1 LDLSNSEPANLKAL
15 WRISMI
21 GVIRDVT
28 GNARHNRI
36 VSGPWISIMWPI
48 LAALIL
54 VTPLYAQ
61 RTKLKPGINIFSPQQ
76 DVEVG
81 RETAKQAEQQLPMLN
96 DQRIDGYLTRLGKRL
111 AEKAPGDK
119 FPYEFRGVNDL
130 SINAFALPGGFLFIN
145 RGTIEA
151 ADDEAQLAGV
161 IGHEVGHAA
170 LRHGTNQVTKAYLA
184 QAPLAILGGV
194 VGSKGALG
202 VVAQIGAGF
211 GVNSILLK
219 YSRDAER
226 QADIVG
232 TQILYDCGYDPRA
245 MAQFFEKLA
254 AEGGKRAPQF
264 FSSHPNPE
272 NRADSVDA
280 EVQRLGGYSRGMKT
294 DSPEFQAIKGYV
306 KSLPPPPKSAAKSPG
321 VTSGARTE
329 RPQPPSSRYQSY
341 SNSLLQLQR
350 PDNWQISESN
360 STATLAPQGGLVDS
374 GQGSPSLAYGMMI
387 AIFQPQK
394 DSRGVIDLAAATD
407 QLIKSVAQSN
417 PRLQVSRRAARTR
430 LDGEEALSTLLTNES
445 AIGGQEVIWLVTVLR
460 PEGLVY
466 FVSVAPE
473 KEYDG
478 YRRAFDDVIRSVRFS
493 RR

>member
-1 LDLSNSEPANLKAL
+1 MN
-15 WRISMI
+15 
-21 GVIRDVT
+21 GVRRDVSGKVWQRRT
-28 GNARHNRI
+28 
-36 VSGPWISIMWPI
+36 VSGHWSTIVWPI

-54 VTPLYAQ
+54 ATAVYAQ
-61 RTKLKPGINIFSPQQ
+61 RTRLKPGINLFSPEQ

-96 DQRIDGYLTRLGKRL
+96 DRRVDGYLTRLGKRL
-111 AEKAPGDK
+111 AEKAPGDR
-119 FPYEFRGVNDL
+119 FPYSFRAVNDL

-161 IGHEVGHAA
+161 IGHEIGHAA

-184 QAPLAILGGV
+184 QAPLAIFGGI

-202 VVAQIGAGF
+202 VITQLGAGF

-232 TQILYDCGYDPRA
+232 TQILYDCDYDSRA

-254 AEGGKRAPQF
+254 AEGGRRAPQF

-272 NRADSVDA
+272 NRADTVDA
-280 EVQRLGGYSRGMKT
+280 EIRRLGGYSRGMKT
-294 DSPEFQAIKGYV
+294 DSPEFQAIKNYV
-306 KSLPPPPKSAAKSPG
+306 KSLPPPPKSAAKSSG
-321 VTSGARTE
+321 VTSRGRIE
-329 RPQPPSSRYQSY
+329 KPQPPSSRYQSY
-341 SNSLLQLQR
+341 GNNLLQLQR
-350 PDNWQISESN
+350 PDNWQVSESDT
-360 STATLAPQGGLVDS
+360 SVTLAPQGGLVDS
-374 GQGSPSLAYGMMI
+374 GQGGPSLAYGMMV
-387 AIFQPQK
+387 AVFQPQK
-394 DSRGVIDLAAATD
+394 DRGGTIDLAGATD
-407 QLIKSVAQSN
+407 QLIRSVAQSN
-417 PRLQVSRRAARTR
+417 PRFQVSRRAVRTR
-430 LDGEEALSTLLTNES
+430 LDGEEALSTLLTNDS
-445 AIGGQEVIWLVTVLR
+445 VVGGQEVVWLVTVLH

-466 FVSVAPE
+466 FLSVAPE

-478 YRRAFDDVIRSVRFS
+478 YRQAFEYAVRSVRFS